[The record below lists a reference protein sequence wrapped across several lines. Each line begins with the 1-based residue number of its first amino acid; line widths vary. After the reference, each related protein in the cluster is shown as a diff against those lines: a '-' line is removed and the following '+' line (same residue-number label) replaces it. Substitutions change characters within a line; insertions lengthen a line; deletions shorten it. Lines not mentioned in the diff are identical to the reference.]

1 MKLILIRHAQA
12 EKADL
17 GRYPDD
23 DLRPLTE
30 NGIKLQ
36 RKVAE
41 ALRAMG
47 LQPNLIISSP
57 RLRTRQ
63 TAEITA
69 EILGCENVLEF
80 NDVLGRNYSPGTA
93 LDMLTTLN
101 TQEVVMLIGHKP
113 DLSVL
118 GGLLLGPNEGPIFNF
133 HKSAVLGL
141 SFPRLPQRGEGTLE
155 FFFPPE
161 NLLALV

>member
-1 MKLILIRHAQA
+1 
-12 EKADL
+12 
-17 GRYPDD
+17 
-23 DLRPLTE
+23 
-30 NGIKLQ
+30 
-36 RKVAE
+36 
-41 ALRAMG
+41 MG

-69 EILGCENVLEF
+69 ELLGCEKRLEF
-80 NDVLGRNYSPGTA
+80 NDVLGKNYSPGAA
-93 LDMLTTLN
+93 LNMLTTLN
-101 TQEVVMLIGHKP
+101 SHEVVILVGHKP

-118 GGLLLGPNEGPIFNF
+118 GGLLLGPSGGPALKF

-141 SFPRLPQRGEGTLE
+141 SFPRLPRQGEGVLA